1 MKISAITAAV
11 ITACASSGAMAEPAG
26 RVLALAGTAI
36 MERAGQQIPLTA
48 GTLVE
53 SGDTLSVGDK
63 STLQVRFTDESV
75 VALRANSQFR
85 IENYRYDKNAETDR
99 SLLGLIQ
106 GGMRTITGLIGKAN
120 QKSYAVQTATS
131 TIGIRGTHF
140 AVVSCNNDC
149 TRPDGSKEPNGTFGG
164 VTDGRITV
172 SNQAGSR
179 EFGQQDYF
187 HVPSADA
194 APVQLLVPPA
204 ILTDRAVVARG
215 QGKDKGEGD
224 AAAAGGSS
232 SRGSTSTSTSPKL
245 VVQQS
250 PVTELTVPLTT
261 VAASDQPAALKTTG
275 IGTGRLTILEA
286 QDARTG
292 GTAADIN
299 FKNYTIAELHNAA
312 PELAG
317 TFFYDAATAAVAIQ
331 QRIGNVGYSAAA
343 AAYWVYEAPGANQI
357 NRLGSHH
364 AFGDTPLIT
373 LPSSGIA
380 QYSYAG
386 GTAPTDNFGRVG
398 SFTSSTLT
406 MNFGSQ
412 QVSNN
417 SAMGFSFGS
426 NALQSTPTVYNVAAN
441 NSWSMGGGVQSLA
454 TTCSTGCTGTTTGAV
469 IGRFV
474 GTTAQGYAAA
484 FSVSNT
490 QLNTSQA
497 NAAANVAVFAK
508 Q

>member
-1 MKISAITAAV
+1 MKISAITAAAISV
-11 ITACASSGAMAEPAG
+11 CASAGTMAEPAG
-26 RVLALAGTAI
+26 RVLALAGSATIA
-36 MERAGQQIPLTA
+36 RGGQQLPLMA
-48 GTLVE
+48 GAMVE

-75 VALRANSQFR
+75 VALRANSEFR
-85 IENYRYDKNAETDR
+85 IENYRYDKNADTDR
-99 SLLGLIQ
+99 SLLGLIR
-106 GGMRTITGLIGKAN
+106 GGMRTITGLIGKSN

-140 AVVSCNNDC
+140 SVVSCNNDC
-149 TRPDGSKEPNGTFGG
+149 TRPDGTREPNGTFGG

-172 SNQAGSR
+172 SNQSGSR
-179 EFGQQDYF
+179 DFGQQDYF
-187 HVPSADA
+187 HVPSAN
-194 APVQLLVPPA
+194 APPIQLLVPPA
-204 ILTDRAVVARG
+204 ILSDRAVVTRARSNA
-215 QGKDKGEGD
+215 EGGT
-224 AAAAGGSS
+224 AAAEGSS

-245 VVQQS
+245 VVQQA

-261 VAASDQPAALKTTG
+261 VAAADQPAALKTVG

-343 AAYWVYEAPGANQI
+343 AAYWVYEAPGSGQS
-357 NRLGSHH
+357 NRIGSHH
-364 AFGDTPLIT
+364 AFGDTPTIS
-373 LPSSGIA
+373 LPTSGIA
-380 QYSYAG
+380 QYAFAG

-398 SFTSSTLT
+398 SFTGSTLT

-412 QVSNN
+412 HVSNN
-417 SAMGFSFGS
+417 SAMSFSFGT
-426 NALQSTPTVYNVAAN
+426 NALQSTATVYNVAAN
-441 NSWSMGGGVQSLA
+441 NGWSMGGGVQSLT
-454 TTCSTGCTGTTTGAV
+454 TTCSTGCTGATTGAV

-474 GTTAQGYAAA
+474 GTTLQGYAAS
-484 FSVSNT
+484 FSVANT

-497 NAAANVAVFAK
+497 NAAANVAVFAR